1 MNRIE
6 ICINF
11 GREKER
17 IMSPLCDTE
26 NRLEQKSIDKNQSI
40 DLKQKRSSNKSDQE
54 IYLCFQKTK

>member
-11 GREKER
+11 GKA

-54 IYLCFQKTK
+54 IYLFVFSE